1 MAKGITPNEEAKT
14 CYWCWWHSFQTDR
27 CMQNGKTIYG
37 NDLDIIC
44 SRYTTGEQWDKKHR
58 LKNEN

>member
-1 MAKGITPNEEAKT
+1 MKDNDNKT